1 MAWEKGRPRNP
12 EKLRSWKEKQERA
25 AAQAAEAA
33 PAQKPQGGLS
43 WRAKVKAQSADWR
56 DESNDNLFSLPDH
69 VHAWLRDN
77 NLVAQWNV
85 ETVCGQP
92 IESLVP
98 VGDQRRY
105 WEAVQEGDIPDFQG
119 VERGGCR
126 LYVRPVTLQE
136 RAEQHRQREATSRIK
151 VQEARLRGGD
161 FPGVTL
167 DSRHS
172 SALRSNSI
180 KHGYERVAVPG
191 DE

>member
-12 EKLRSWKEKQERA
+12 EKLRSWKEKQER
-25 AAQAAEAA
+25 AAEAA

-56 DESNDNLFSLPDH
+56 DESNDNLFSLPEH
-69 VHAWLRDN
+69 VHGWLRDN

-105 WEAVQEGDIPDFQG
+105 WEAVQEGDIPEFSG
-119 VERGGCR
+119 VERGGCK
-126 LYVRPVTLQE
+126 LYVRPITLQE
-136 RAEQHRQREATSRIK
+136 KAEQHRNREAKGRIK
-151 VQEARLRGGD
+151 QHEQSLMGGNL
-161 FPGVTL
+161 PGVTL
-167 DSRHS
+167 DAGHS
-172 SALRSNSI
+172 TARQSNRVR
-180 KHGYERVAVPG
+180 HGYERISVPR